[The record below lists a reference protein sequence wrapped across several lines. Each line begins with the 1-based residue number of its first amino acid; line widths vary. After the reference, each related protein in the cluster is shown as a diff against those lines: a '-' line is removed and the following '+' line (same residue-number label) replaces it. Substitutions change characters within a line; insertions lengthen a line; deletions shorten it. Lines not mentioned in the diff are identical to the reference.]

1 MSISASIS
9 SGVGSIPIVENSRVP
24 VNTDRPALS
33 GDFLVGTVAT
43 CSDGIWTNDPTE
55 FSYQWYRDSREIPL
69 AFMSTYL
76 LINLDREKTIS
87 CLVTATNDF
96 GSGDQ
101 FSDEVFI
108 TA

>member
-9 SGVGSIPIVENSRVP
+9 AGVGSTPIIDRRPSGP
-24 VNTDRPALS
+24 VNIDPPVLS
-33 GDFLVGTVAT
+33 GDFLLGTVAT
-43 CSDGIWTNDPTE
+43 CSEGTWTNDPTE

-76 LINLDREKTIS
+76 LMILDRGKTIS

-96 GSGDQ
+96 GSGSQ

-108 TA
+108 A

>member
-9 SGVGSIPIVENSRVP
+9 ASVGSIPIVENSRVP
-24 VNTDRPALS
+24 VNTERPALS
-33 GDFLVGTVAT
+33 GDFLVGTVAR
-43 CSDGIWTNDPTE
+43 CSDGIWTNDP
-55 FSYQWYRDSREIPL
+55 FDFQYQWYRDSIEITEANRPEYRL
-69 AFMSTYL
+69 TGD
-76 LINLDREKTIS
+76 DRGKTIS

>member
-9 SGVGSIPIVENSRVP
+9 AGVGSIPIVENSRVP
-24 VNTDRPALS
+24 VNIDPPVLS
-33 GDFLVGTVAT
+33 GDFLVDTVAT

-55 FSYQWYRDSREIPL
+55 FSYQWYRDSREIPR
-69 AFMSTYL
+69 AFGSTYL
-76 LINLDREKTIS
+76 LINLDKGKTIS

-96 GSGDQ
+96 GSGSQ

-108 TA
+108 A

>member
-9 SGVGSIPIVENSRVP
+9 AGVGSIPIVENSRVP
-24 VNTDRPALS
+24 VNTERPALS
-33 GDFLVGTVAT
+33 GDFLLGTVAT

-76 LINLDREKTIS
+76 LMILDRGTTIS
-87 CLVTATNDF
+87 CLVRATNDF
-96 GSGDQ
+96 GSGFQ

-108 TA
+108 A

>member
-9 SGVGSIPIVENSRVP
+9 AGVGSIPIVENSRVP
-24 VNTDRPALS
+24 VNTDRPVLS
-33 GDFLVGTVAT
+33 GDFLVGTTAT
-43 CSDGIWTNDPTE
+43 CSDGTWTNDPTE

-76 LINLDREKTIS
+76 LINLDRGKTIS

-108 TA
+108 TE